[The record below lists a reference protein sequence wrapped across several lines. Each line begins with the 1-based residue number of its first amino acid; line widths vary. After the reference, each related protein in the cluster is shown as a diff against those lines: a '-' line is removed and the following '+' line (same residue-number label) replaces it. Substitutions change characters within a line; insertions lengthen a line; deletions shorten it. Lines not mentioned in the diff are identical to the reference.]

1 MIKTEYKISLE
12 IDSDMFSLVVK
23 EPNLTERKDLELKA
37 ENQKAKIRELEN
49 KAKEQSDINLRLN
62 ELNETI
68 QINKELIKNC
78 DIKDKISLLFENK
91 KLVKEKTELCKKL
104 GEFSA
109 DEIAKSL
116 NDDLESLFAYKID
129 LLVLGDDKERFKN
142 TLKDKGLSS
151 RIVWEAINE
160 AIKEAQ
166 AKK

>member
-12 IDSDMFSLVVK
+12 IDSDVFSLIVK

-37 ENQKAKIRELEN
+37 ENQKAKMSELEA
-49 KAKEQSDINLRLN
+49 KAKAQSDINLRLN

-78 DIKDKISLLFENK
+78 DIKDKISLLYENK
-91 KLVKEKTELCKKL
+91 KLVKEKTELCKRL
-104 GEFSA
+104 GEFNA
-109 DEIAKSL
+109 DEIAKNL

-129 LLVLGDDKERFKN
+129 LLVLGDDKERFKGV
-142 TLKDKGLSS
+142 LKEKGLSS

-166 AKK
+166 TKK